1 MEFGNGND
9 YGYGTEFVEDYG
21 ATEPVG
27 GAGGGYGETLPTETI
42 LPQGGAYGKTAPVTP
57 PDMDWGNDMN
67 FTGDDGFSGGETM
80 DPTLPPDNG
89 GGFVSSDFKK
99 NSGVEDYEDATMPVV
114 MDGIEGFTPVVG
126 WLVCIDGPSK
136 GADYRLR
143 AGYNYIGRSEHM
155 DVCIKGDNTIGRER
169 HAMVAYDQE
178 ERVFFF
184 GPVDG
189 KSTVRLNGK
198 MVMVPSELHANDKL
212 KIGSTQLM
220 FVPLC
225 GERFNWDV

>member
-1 MEFGNGND
+1 MEFGKD
-9 YGYGTEFVEDYG
+9 FGTEFVEDYG
-21 ATEPVG
+21 ATEPVNSP
-27 GAGGGYGETLPTETI
+27 GGGYGETLP
-42 LPQGGAYGKTAPVTP
+42 PNSQGGGYGATAP
-57 PDMDWGNDMN
+57 MN
-67 FTGDDGFSGGETM
+67 GTGMGWEGGATYASGDGGFFRNEPM
-80 DPTLPPDNG
+80 NETLPPEHGNG
-89 GGFVSSDFKK
+89 FEANDLKS
-99 NSGVEDYEDATMPVV
+99 NSGVEDYDDVTLPPV
-114 MDGIEGFTPVVG
+114 MDGIEGFTPIVG
-126 WLVCIDGPSK
+126 WLVCVEGPSK

-155 DVCIKGDNTIGRER
+155 DVCIKGDTMIGRER

-198 MVMVPSELHANDKL
+198 MVMVPSELHPNDML
-212 KIGSTQLM
+212 KIGATQLM